1 MVSNMLDIKQTALYL
16 NVSVSLIRKLVRKSE
31 IPHNRIGNKLLF
43 RKDKIDSGLKENQNE
58 CENERRNY

>member
-16 NVSVSLIRKLVRKSE
+16 NVSVSLIRKLVRKCE

-43 RKDKIDSGLKENQNE
+43 RKDKIDSWLKENQNE

>member
-31 IPHNRIGNKLLF
+31 IPYNRIGTKLMF
-43 RKDKIDSGLKENQNE
+43 PKSGIDIWLKNNQNGSE
-58 CENERRNY
+58 YERRNY

>member
-31 IPHNRIGNKLLF
+31 ILHNRIGNKLLF
-43 RKDKIDSGLKENQNE
+43 RKDKIDSWLKENQNE